1 MTSGYW
7 LLILTSQVMLIVI
20 PLPKLRIT
28 DQIQRDMEQAPNTL
42 V

>member
-28 DQIQRDMEQAPNTL
+28 DQIQRDMEQALNTL